1 MMKPTHIPQSR
12 CRTPLLFLLMVFLL
26 VITLP
31 GCRQEPVQR
40 PNILFAIADD
50 WAWPHAGIYGD
61 PVVQTPAFDR
71 IAREGILF
79 NHAYVTSPSCTP
91 SRNGILTGQ
100 YHWRLGPGA
109 NLWSTLDESIPVYP
123 LLLEDAGYAIGH
135 YRKSWGPGDL
145 SNWKRHPAGKNYD
158 EGGFEAFLDEWSG
171 EQPFCFWLGSWDP
184 HRPYE
189 PGTGAA
195 AGIDPGRIELYEC
208 LPDHEVVRADV
219 ADYYYEVQRF
229 DTLVA
234 VAIQLL
240 EERGL
245 LENTLVVVTGDN
257 GMPFPRCK
265 ANNYDTGVRMP
276 LAIRW
281 GNRIKKPGRVLDDFV
296 SLTDLAP
303 TFLEAGG
310 AEVPGAMTGKSLM
323 PLFRSSADGLAD
335 PASRSYVL
343 HGKERHVPGQEEN
356 MGGYP
361 VRAIRNHEFLYI
373 RNFEPDRWPSGTP
386 NYLKAAI
393 PYCWLGD
400 CDNGPTKTYMV
411 EHREEDRMHQKLYD
425 LAFAKRPAEELY
437 DCRNDPGQ
445 LINLAGRPE
454 YEAIQ
459 KEMAALLMEE
469 LQRTGD
475 PRVVG
480 GAELFDQVPYL
491 GQGPRHPSYRPG
503 DE

>member
-1 MMKPTHIPQSR
+1 MTVTK
-12 CRTPLLFLLMVFLL
+12 RTRTAAGTLFSLIAGWL
-26 VITLP
+26 VLSLTASGCHEEPAP
-31 GCRQEPVQR
+31 G
-40 PNILFAIADD
+40 PNFLFAIADD
-50 WAWPHAGIYGD
+50 WGRPHAGIYGD
-61 PVVQTPAFDR
+61 PVVKTPALDR
-71 IAREGILF
+71 IATEGILF

-123 LLLEDAGYAIGH
+123 LLLEDAGYRIGH

-145 SNWKRHPAGKNYD
+145 SNWERHPAGKNYD
-158 EGGFEAFLDEWSG
+158 EGGFEAFLDEVTDN
-171 EQPFCFWLGSWDP
+171 QPFCFWLGSWDP

-189 PGTGAA
+189 EGTGAA
-195 AGIDPGRIELYEC
+195 SGIDPDRIVLYEC
-208 LPDHEVVRADV
+208 FPDHPTVRSDV

-234 VAIQLL
+234 DALKLL
-240 EERGL
+240 EESGL
-245 LENTLVVVTGDN
+245 LENTVVVVTGDN
-257 GMPFPRCK
+257 GMPFPRSK
-265 ANNYDTGVRMP
+265 SNNYDTGTRMP
-276 LAIRW
+276 LAVRW
-281 GNRIKKPGRVLDDFV
+281 GKGVNNPGRVLDDFV

-303 TFLEAGG
+303 TFLELAGV
-310 AEVPGAMTGKSLM
+310 EVPAEMTGKSMVNL
-323 PLFRSSADGLAD
+323 LESAGEGLVDAAGRSFV
-335 PASRSYVL
+335 Y
-343 HGKERHVPGQEEN
+343 HGKERHVPGQEGHL
-356 MGGYP
+356 GGYP
-361 VRAIRNHEFLYI
+361 VRAVRSHDFLYI

-386 NYLKAAI
+386 DYLKAEI

-411 EHREEDRMHQKLYD
+411 DARDQDEQHRRLYE

-445 LINLAGRPE
+445 LVNLAGRPE
-454 YEAIQ
+454 FEAVRE
-459 KEMAALLMEE
+459 EMAARLMKE
-469 LQRTGD
+469 LERTGD

-480 GAELFDQVPYL
+480 GAELFDRVPYL

-503 DE
+503 EE